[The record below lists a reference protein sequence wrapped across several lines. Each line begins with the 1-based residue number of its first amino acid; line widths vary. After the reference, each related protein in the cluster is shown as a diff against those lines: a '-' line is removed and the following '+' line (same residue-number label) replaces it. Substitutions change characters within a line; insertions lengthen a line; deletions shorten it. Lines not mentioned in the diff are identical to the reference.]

1 MLDTGLLL
9 GRVVVGSLLAAHGAQ
24 KLFGWFGGP
33 GLAGA
38 SGFFEQLGFRP
49 GRPFALAAASTEMT
63 AGGLLAIGLFGPVGP
78 ALMVSVMIVAAMS
91 AHWRNGLFAASNGI
105 EVPLLYLTAGIA
117 LALTGPGLYSAD
129 AVLGLTSLSDPSLS
143 AIALGLAVAG
153 ATVNLGLRHPRVLQ
167 PAGR

>member
-1 MLDTGLLL
+1 
-9 GRVVVGSLLAAHGAQ
+9 
-24 KLFGWFGGP
+24 
-33 GLAGA
+33 
-38 SGFFEQLGFRP
+38 
-49 GRPFALAAASTEMT
+49 
-63 AGGLLAIGLFGPVGP
+63 
-78 ALMVSVMIVAAMS
+78 MIVAAMS

>member
-9 GRVVVGSLLAAHGAQ
+9 GRAVLGSLLAAHGAQ

-38 SGFFEQLGFRP
+38 SGFFEHLGFRP
-49 GRPFALAAASTEMT
+49 GRPFALAAASTELA
-63 AGGLLAIGLFGPVGP
+63 AGVLVAIGLFGPVGP

-91 AHWRNGLFAASNGI
+91 AHWQNGLFAASNGI
-105 EVPLLYLTAGIA
+105 EVPLLYLTGGVA
-117 LALTGPGLYSAD
+117 LALTGPGRYSAD
-129 AVLGLTSLSDPSLS
+129 AVLGLTSLSDPFLS
-143 AIALGLAVAG
+143 AAALVMAVAG
-153 ATVNLGLRHPRVLQ
+153 ATANLWLRHPQVLQ